1 MSDNL
6 EIPVHLV
13 SKGSTEYRWPSFYCC
28 YLLQSSKQT
37 RSFYIGSTPD
47 PVRRLRQHNGMLKRG
62 GAYRTQSDKKRIW
75 RATTI
80 VCGFQS
86 KIAALQFEHAW
97 QHPTT
102 TRHIATNPSSSQATL
117 INADTD
123 TSVGMQNADS
133 LTRMQ
138 SLENKPKK
146 VTVSKSLTGHLRAM
160 KFLLESLLFSKMP
173 LEVYFLEKGS
183 YDTWNKLVNKTC
195 ASKTGPGEQSFNL
208 LPNFNAKIHLD
219 FEPEKPITD
228 YATYTPEDI
237 DIGNQRHYKSRIN
250 EGNDDVFSIGS
261 DDEASVGP
269 RDDNCVAA
277 TSCTQSKVPILGG
290 SQRLLMNRLE
300 KLQDVETQA
309 LQNVLR
315 LAKLEI
321 SIDNLQNPET
331 NDRQASDLNR
341 LQCTKIRQKK
351 CFISKT
357 PICILSDYMA
367 ICPTC
372 GETYHLH
379 ELAKMALKAAT
390 WSIGQVSSIVP
401 QKAECLVCKSTHLW
415 HKVARLS
422 YLLNL
427 HFQANS
433 RYYETTI

>member
-13 SKGSTEYRWPSFYCC
+13 SKGSTEYRWPNFYCC
-28 YLLQSSKQT
+28 YLLQSSKKT

-47 PVRRLRQHNGMLKRG
+47 PIRRLRQHNGMLKRG

-86 KIAALQFEHAW
+86 KVAALQFEHAW

-102 TRHIATNPSSSQATL
+102 TRHIATNPSSSQAIL
-117 INADTD
+117 ANDDID
-123 TSVGMQNADS
+123 TSIGMQNTDS
-133 LTRMQ
+133 FTCMQ
-138 SLENKPKK
+138 SLENKQKK
-146 VTVSKSLTGHLRAM
+146 VTASKSLTGHLRAM

-183 YDTWNKLVNKTC
+183 YDVWNKLVSKNC
-195 ASKTGPGEQSFNL
+195 ASKTGLDKQSFNQ

-219 FEPEKPITD
+219 FEPEKSITE
-228 YATYTPEDI
+228 YAAYTPEDI

-250 EGNDDVFSIGS
+250 EGSDDIFSIGS
-261 DDEASVGP
+261 NDEASVCP
-269 RDDNCVAA
+269 RDDNCVVT
-277 TSCTQSKVPILGG
+277 TSCTRSKVPILGG
-290 SQRLLMNRLE
+290 SRRLLMNRLE
-300 KLQDVETQA
+300 NLQDEETQA

-321 SIDNLQNPET
+321 SVHNLRNLET
-331 NDRQASDLNR
+331 NDQATDLNR
-341 LQCTKIRQKK
+341 LQFTKISQKK

-379 ELAKMALKAAT
+379 ELAKTALAAAT
-390 WSIGQVSSIVP
+390 RSIRKGSSIVP
-401 QKAECLVCKSTHLW
+401 QKAECLVCKSTHPW